1 MADLSLTSDNQANA
15 SAGSELGSAPGTA
28 EAEAQMCDALNIL
41 EELGLGDSLDEE
53 LEDEDDEFS
62 LDST

>member
-1 MADLSLTSDNQANA
+1 
-15 SAGSELGSAPGTA
+15 
-28 EAEAQMCDALNIL
+28 MCDALNIL